1 MREPVN
7 RARLHAFMRAL
18 AGATRRPLQVYL
30 VGGATAVL
38 EGWRDSTVDVDLKF
52 GDDSDAVLRAIPFIK
67 AQLNLNIELASPADF
82 IPVKPGW
89 EDRSPFVAQEGT
101 VTFRHFDL
109 YAQALAKIERGHEM
123 DRTDVS
129 ELIGRG
135 LVDRPRLL
143 EYFDAIEPDLY
154 RFPAID
160 PGSFRRAV
168 EDVTSQGTDGT
179 RRWPER

>member
-1 MREPVN
+1 
-7 RARLHAFMRAL
+7 MRAL
-18 AGATRRPLQVYL
+18 ADGARTPLQVYL

-38 EGWRDSTVDVDLKF
+38 EGWRESTVDVDLKF
-52 GDDSDAVLRAIPFIK
+52 GDDSDAALRLIPAIK
-67 AQLNLNIELASPADF
+67 ERLNLNIELASPADF
-82 IPVKPGW
+82 IPVKAGW

-109 YAQALAKIERGHEM
+109 YAQALAKIERGHET
-123 DRTDVS
+123 DRRDVA

-135 LVDRPRLL
+135 LVDRARLR

-160 PGSFRRAV
+160 PASFRRAV
-168 EDVTSQGTDGT
+168 QAAVA
-179 RRWPER
+179 PAP